1 MQRGIKSTK
10 EQELSPDSIAYLK
23 SRGGGGGVWCSA
35 ACTALNLRQMYPC
48 IVNMFAN
55 KAIRASDKKG

>member
-23 SRGGGGGVWCSA
+23 SRGGGGECGVVQ
-35 ACTALNLRQMYPC
+35 LVLH
-48 IVNMFAN
+48 
-55 KAIRASDKKG
+55 